1 MVNLVVHPPIRRCPS
16 KFMNVTMWEH
26 RTFDSK
32 IFGCGKVDYS
42 DAIISSQTNSFAY
55 MLNLLFEI

>member
-1 MVNLVVHPPIRRCPS
+1 
-16 KFMNVTMWEH
+16 MNVTMWEH

-42 DAIISSQTNSFAY
+42 DSIIITNF
-55 MLNLLFEI
+55 M